1 MKKQPQIWLFSTL
14 LVLTASFSTL
24 YSQALDNSL
33 LWEITG
39 PGLKKPSY
47 LFGTFHLMC
56 SEQIQPT
63 DALKEKLGKADQL
76 CLELDMDDPAT
87 RKQMETSILLPPG
100 KKLTQFCSPSDS
112 AIINAF
118 LKSTVGATLDQMA
131 VMKPLVLM
139 QLVYL
144 PLLGCQPDSWE
155 MRLTQMAIDQKKE
168 VKGLETVA
176 FQMGIFDNIPYATQ
190 VDWVVEYLSKNDQT
204 VAEFKSLVKSYQEQN
219 LNAMVEL
226 VNASP
231 QFRDHAEVL
240 LDQRNRNW
248 AEQIPAMAKQKSTFF
263 AVGAGHLGGEN
274 GIITLLKQ
282 KGYTL
287 RPVKNS

>member
-1 MKKQPQIWLFSTL
+1 
-14 LVLTASFSTL
+14 
-24 YSQALDNSL
+24 
-33 LWEITG
+33 
-39 PGLKKPSY
+39 
-47 LFGTFHLMC
+47 
-56 SEQIQPT
+56 
-63 DALKEKLGKADQL
+63 
-76 CLELDMDDPAT
+76 
-87 RKQMETSILLPPG
+87 
-100 KKLTQFCSPSDS
+100 
-112 AIINAF
+112 
-118 LKSTVGATLDQMA
+118 
-131 VMKPLVLM
+131 VLM

-155 MRLTQMAIDQKKE
+155 MRLTQLAIDQKKE

-263 AVGAGHLGGEN
+263 AVGAGHLGGSN
-274 GIITLLKQ
+274 GVIALLRQ